1 MKNFTWLFKLR
12 LKSWK
17 KHPVRLFL
25 VVFIPFISIFIYFSS
40 YQRTTSYTN
49 NISFGIVNEDK
60 GTYTNAL
67 ITFLKKN
74 IKLKEYPSRAA
85 ADDGLSNNDVNAVV
99 YLKKGSNRSLKNV
112 KPKGISIKSLQGDLI
127 EKQGKMLLAAAISKV
142 VRLQRIS
149 KDTAEFKKSENYVKA
164 NQLTIKQRNTN
175 DQESKNMLTTQ
186 IIGFLMMMMLYN
198 IADFAGDVIQNE
210 RANHVYYRLLT
221 TPLTKNEYLW
231 GTALSALL
239 IGTVETVLTTLLMK
253 YVFNI
258 NAGIPYL
265 TLFGI
270 LEVFSLMAV
279 IISMMIGLAV
289 NQRGTGNALQTL
301 SYTITSLLSGTVIP
315 LAIMPDFMQHIAK
328 FMPQYW
334 VVETISSIQKVKN
347 IQIVLTNLTVLLAF
361 ILFFFSVTLFVAK
374 HKKTM
379 QFI

>member
-1 MKNFTWLFKLR
+1 M
-12 LKSWK
+12 
-17 KHPVRLFL
+17 
-25 VVFIPFISIFIYFSS
+25 FIPFISIFIYFSS